1 MSVRITEERFVTPM
15 TCGRCEHTWNYSGK
29 NPYVATCPYCR
40 TKLSIKKHI
49 RLQQAQ
55 SFPTQG
61 QIAASEVPMKM
72 DSNG

>member
-40 TKLSIKKHI
+40 TKLSIKKHN
-49 RLQQAQ
+49 RLQEAQ
-55 SFPTQG
+55 SLETQG
-61 QIAASEVPMKM
+61 HIAASESPNGF